1 MSVSTNEGK
10 KIHVAIS
17 AMAPRIKAYPA
28 KEVGGGE
35 KLIST
40 SKCDPAW
47 KSDPVKRGIG
57 VQNRLPYIVV
67 SSSRSGLRNVE
78 DGIHDKLVS
87 ARS

>member
-35 KLIST
+35 KLRRTNKAEMAAIS
-40 SKCDPAW
+40 PIA
-47 KSDPVKRGIG
+47 P
-57 VQNRLPYIVV
+57 IVW
-67 SSSRSGLRNVE
+67 RN
-78 DGIHDKLVS
+78 
-87 ARS
+87 